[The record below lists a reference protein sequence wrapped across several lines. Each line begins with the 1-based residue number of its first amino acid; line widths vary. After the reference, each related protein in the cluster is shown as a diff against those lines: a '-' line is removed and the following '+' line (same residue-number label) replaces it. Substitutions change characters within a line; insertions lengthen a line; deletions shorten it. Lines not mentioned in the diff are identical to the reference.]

1 MCVGYEATE
10 RKSKLFRWHSILQQ
24 SRLNQS
30 TFALL
35 RRLEHKKQQET
46 KKKNK
51 NKFFFSQSEKFK
63 MQIGIHW
70 QQHSVINWNTLKD
83 N

>member
-46 KKKNK
+46 KKKK
-51 NKFFFSQSEKFK
+51 QIFFSQSEKFK
-63 MQIGIHW
+63 MQIGIH
-70 QQHSVINWNTLKD
+70 
-83 N
+83 

>member
-35 RRLEHKKQQET
+35 RSLEHKKQQET
-46 KKKNK
+46 KKKK
-51 NKFFFSQSEKFK
+51 QIFFSQSEKFK

>member
-46 KKKNK
+46 KKKK
-51 NKFFFSQSEKFK
+51 QIFFSQSEKFK